1 MKLLLLERLRPHR
14 VRPSGGSVPAGMPRP
29 FLSPRRFLR
38 DVRGGATAIVAVA
51 VTVMTLGGTALIGD
65 HLWLVDQ
72 RDTLKSAAEAASI
85 ATTLEIDRQLSDE
98 PSVSDADL
106 KTTLDSVAK
115 RYVLLNLAHLSAD
128 RLKQAKDTLK
138 VTLAIDRDERT
149 VGVTASADLGG
160 TLFSRSLPLLGS
172 YKGPEAS
179 VAKSGVESEPSPV
192 EVVLAIDISGSMQ
205 RDLKGDL
212 NAPADKKRIAIV
224 KKAAEHLVGVVVP
237 DEEDRV
243 AIGLVPWHHHVRLD
257 ATTAQ
262 TWMDNSWARY
272 PTRRRY
278 EVPYINCDTSISEPE
293 KCTNLPAA
301 VEQALPATAPET
313 WQGCLSEE
321 RLKAG
326 ATLPGLPKV
335 AKLLDLPADGA
346 FAQSFFPAVGQGIAY
361 QCLDH
366 KSADWPAD
374 FEGQRCFKLPPHGEC
389 GMPSD
394 IPESHRWFFG
404 VCGLFQST
412 IDPQYECVAS
422 PTVLPLST
430 DPDTVRSAIK
440 SLDSVGV
447 FTYSALG
454 VLWSHRLLLPSWKKA
469 LGTAAATHPVDSGE
483 GGADKVRKVIVL
495 LTDGEDTQ
503 CGYGNDDCDQSPL
516 GIARED
522 ACTAA
527 KKAGIEIFVVTAM
540 HEDKVSTDLKDGLSA
555 CSSAD
560 DTEYPLGTKRPETD
574 YVFVNNND
582 EAVLKASFAKIA
594 KQLRTVRRIY

>member
-1 MKLLLLERLRPHR
+1 MKLFLLERLRLHR
-14 VRPSGGSVPAGMPRP
+14 VRPSGRSVPAGMPRP
-29 FLSPRRFLR
+29 FPSPRRFLR
-38 DVRGGATAIVAVA
+38 DVRGGATAIVAAA

-72 RDTLKSAAEAASI
+72 RDTLKSAADSASI
-85 ATTLEIDRQLSDE
+85 AATLEIDRQLSDD

-115 RYVLLNLAHLSAD
+115 RYVLLNLAHLSAE
-128 RLKQAKDTLK
+128 RLKQAKDTLT
-138 VTLAIDRDERT
+138 VTLDIDREERA
-149 VGVTASADLGG
+149 VGVAASADLGG

-179 VAKSGVESEPSPV
+179 VAKSGVESNPSPV
-192 EVVLAIDISGSMQ
+192 EVVLAIDISGSMT
-205 RDLKGDL
+205 RDLKGKF
-212 NAPADKKRIAIV
+212 NGPADEKRIAIV
-224 KKAAEHLVGVVVP
+224 KKAAKHLVDIVVP
-237 DEEDRV
+237 DEEDRI

-257 ATTAQ
+257 ATTTQ
-262 TWMDNSWARY
+262 TWTDNSWARY

-278 EVPYINCDTSISEPE
+278 EVPYINCDTYIKEPE
-293 KCTNLPAA
+293 KCTNPPAA

-321 RLKAG
+321 RLEAG
-326 ATLPGLPKV
+326 ATLAGLPKV

-346 FAQSFFPAVGQGIAY
+346 FAQSFFPAVGEGIAY
-361 QCLDH
+361 HCLDH
-366 KSADWPAD
+366 KSTDWPAD
-374 FEGQRCFKLPPHGEC
+374 FEAQRCFNPPPHGEC
-389 GMPSD
+389 GMPSH
-394 IPESHRWFFG
+394 IHEGLRSVFGCGFF
-404 VCGLFQST
+404 QQPIS
-412 IDPQYECVAS
+412 DPQYECAAS

-440 SLDSVGV
+440 SLDAVGIY
-447 FTYSALG
+447 THSALG

-483 GGADKVRKVIVL
+483 GGADKVRKAVVL

-503 CGYGNDDCDQSPL
+503 CGFGNSDCDQSSL

-540 HEDKVSTDLKDGLSA
+540 HEDKVSTDLKGGLRA
-555 CSSAD
+555 CSSTD
-560 DTEYPLGTKRPETD
+560 DTAYPEGTKRPSTE
-574 YVFVNNND
+574 YLFVNNND
-582 EAVLKASFAKIA
+582 EAILKASFAKIA
-594 KQLRTVRRIY
+594 KQLRTVRRIN